1 MLYDIRL
8 HLHYDYAAAAGGGR
22 HQIRVLPSTIS
33 GVQRV
38 IAASLSFAPAP
49 NERSDFSDFFGN
61 NVTSIAFRDAHDA
74 LDIRMSA
81 RVSVSRPEPG
91 LDVSPD
97 IGRLRQELAAVRSLA
112 SASPHHF
119 LAGSAHSGIDA
130 AITTYARDSIAGS
143 AAGTAMNLCNRIHRD
158 FTYDGDATTV
168 RTRASDAF
176 KLKRGV
182 CQDFSHI
189 FIALARQLG
198 VPTRYV
204 SGYLFRDESGADRS
218 TDGATHAWA
227 ECWVPDLGWVG
238 FDPTNN
244 VIASERHIRV
254 AVGRDYADVPPT
266 RGVYKGITAIASD
279 LAVSVSFAPVVLAT
293 GGDMMP
299 FTPWMSRDVS
309 TPVGDAD
316 AEQQQSQQ

>member
-38 IAASLSFAPAP
+38 IAASLSFAPVP

-112 SASPHHF
+112 PASPHHF
-119 LAGSAHSGIDA
+119 LAGSAHSGIDG
-130 AITTYARDSIAGS
+130 AITSYAQDSVAGS

-158 FTYDGDATTV
+158 FTYDGEATTV

-176 KLKRGV
+176 RLKRGV

-189 FIALARQLG
+189 MIAGLRGLG
-198 VPTRYV
+198 IPAGYV
-204 SGYLFRDESGADRS
+204 SGFLRTIPPKGKPRLEGAD
-218 TDGATHAWA
+218 AMHAWVKVWCGRDA
-227 ECWVPDLGWVG
+227 GWQE
-238 FDPTNN
+238 FDPTNGMR
-244 VIASERHIRV
+244 ASNDHITV
-254 AVGRDYADVPPT
+254 GYGRDYSDVAPIV
-266 RGVYKGITAIASD
+266 GVLKTTGGQVGEQ
-279 LAVSVSFAPVVLAT
+279 AVDVIPVVLEKA
-293 GGDMMP
+293 
-299 FTPWMSRDVS
+299 
-309 TPVGDAD
+309 
-316 AEQQQSQQ
+316 

>member
-22 HQIRVLPSTIS
+22 HQIHVLPSTIS

-112 SASPHHF
+112 PSSPHHF
-119 LAGSAHSGIDA
+119 LAGSAYSGIDG
-130 AITTYARDSIAGS
+130 AITGFAQDSVAGS
-143 AAGTAMNLCNRIHRD
+143 AAGTAMKLCNRIHRD
-158 FTYDGDATTV
+158 FTYDGEATTV

-176 KLKRGV
+176 RLKRGV

-189 FIALARQLG
+189 MIAGLRGLG
-198 VPTRYV
+198 IPAGYV
-204 SGYLFRDESGADRS
+204 SGFLRTIPPKGKPRLEGAD
-218 TDGATHAWA
+218 AMHAWVKVWCGRDA
-227 ECWVPDLGWVG
+227 GWQE
-238 FDPTNN
+238 FDPTNGMR
-244 VIASERHIRV
+244 ASNDHITV
-254 AVGRDYADVPPT
+254 GYGRDYSDVAPIV
-266 RGVYKGITAIASD
+266 GVLKTTGGQVGEQ
-279 LAVSVSFAPVVLAT
+279 AVDVIPVVLEKA
-293 GGDMMP
+293 
-299 FTPWMSRDVS
+299 
-309 TPVGDAD
+309 
-316 AEQQQSQQ
+316 

>member
-22 HQIRVLPSTIS
+22 HQVRVVPSTIA

-61 NVTSIAFRDAHDA
+61 SVTSIAFRNAHDA

-81 RVSVSRPEPG
+81 RVAVSRQEPG

-97 IGRLRQELAAVRSLA
+97 LHRLRQELAAVRSL
-112 SASPHHF
+112 SSESPHHF
-119 LAGSAHSGIDA
+119 LAASDHVSIDA
-130 AITTYARDSIAGS
+130 AITAYARDSVGGS
-143 AAGTAMNLCNRIHRD
+143 AVGTAIDLCNRIHRD
-158 FTYDGDATTV
+158 FAYDGEATTV

-189 FIALARQLG
+189 MIAGLRGLG
-198 VPTRYV
+198 IPAGYV
-204 SGYLFRDESGADRS
+204 SGFLRTIPPKGKPRLEGAD
-218 TDGATHAWA
+218 AMHAWVKVWCGRDA
-227 ECWVPDLGWVG
+227 GWQE
-238 FDPTNN
+238 FDPTNGMR
-244 VIASERHIRV
+244 ASNDHITV
-254 AVGRDYADVPPT
+254 GYGRDYSDVAPIV
-266 RGVYKGITAIASD
+266 GVLKTTGGQVGEQ
-279 LAVSVSFAPVVLAT
+279 AVDVIPVVLEKA
-293 GGDMMP
+293 
-299 FTPWMSRDVS
+299 
-309 TPVGDAD
+309 
-316 AEQQQSQQ
+316 

>member
-22 HQIRVLPSTIS
+22 HQIRVLPSTIP

-130 AITTYARDSIAGS
+130 AITAYARDSIAGS
-143 AAGTAMNLCNRIHRD
+143 ASGTAMNLCNRIHRD

-189 FIALARQLG
+189 MIAGLRGLG
-198 VPTRYV
+198 IPAGYV
-204 SGYLFRDESGADRS
+204 SGFLRTIPPKGKPRLEGAD
-218 TDGATHAWA
+218 AMHAWVKVWCGRDA
-227 ECWVPDLGWVG
+227 GWQE
-238 FDPTNN
+238 FDPTNGMR
-244 VIASERHIRV
+244 ASNDHITV
-254 AVGRDYADVPPT
+254 GYGRDYSDVAPIV
-266 RGVYKGITAIASD
+266 GVLKT
-279 LAVSVSFAPVVLAT
+279 T
-293 GGDMMP
+293 GGQVGEQAV
-299 FTPWMSRDVS
+299 DVI
-309 TPVGDAD
+309 PVALEK
-316 AEQQQSQQ
+316 A

>member
-38 IAASLSFAPAP
+38 IAASLSFTPPP

-119 LAGSAHSGIDA
+119 LVGSAHSGIDA
-130 AITTYARDSIAGS
+130 AITSYARDSVVTS
-143 AAGTAMNLCNRIHRD
+143 AAGTAMDLCNRIHRD
-158 FTYDGDATTV
+158 FTYDGEATTV

-189 FIALARQLG
+189 MIAGLRGLG
-198 VPTRYV
+198 IPAGYV
-204 SGYLFRDESGADRS
+204 SGFLRTIPPKGKPRLEGAD
-218 TDGATHAWA
+218 AMHAWVKVWCGRDA
-227 ECWVPDLGWVG
+227 GWQE
-238 FDPTNN
+238 FDPTNGMR
-244 VIASERHIRV
+244 ASNDHITV
-254 AVGRDYADVPPT
+254 GYGRDYSDVAPIV
-266 RGVYKGITAIASD
+266 GVLKT
-279 LAVSVSFAPVVLAT
+279 T
-293 GGDMMP
+293 GGQVGEQAV
-299 FTPWMSRDVS
+299 DVI
-309 TPVGDAD
+309 PVAL
-316 AEQQQSQQ
+316 EKV

>member
-112 SASPHHF
+112 PDTPHHF
-119 LAGSAHSGIDA
+119 LTGSTHAGLDD
-130 AITTYARDSIAGS
+130 AITLYAHDSVGGS
-143 AAGTAMNLCNRIHRD
+143 AAGTAMDLCNRIYRD
-158 FTYDGDATTV
+158 FTYDGEATTV

-176 KLKRGV
+176 NLRRGV

-189 FIALARQLG
+189 MIAGLRGLG
-198 VPTRYV
+198 IPAGYV
-204 SGYLFRDESGADRS
+204 SGFLRTIPPKGKPRLEGAD
-218 TDGATHAWA
+218 AMHAWVKVWCGRDA
-227 ECWVPDLGWVG
+227 GWQE
-238 FDPTNN
+238 FDPTNGMR
-244 VIASERHIRV
+244 ASNDHITV
-254 AVGRDYADVPPT
+254 GHGRDYSDVAPIV
-266 RGVYKGITAIASD
+266 GVLKTTGGQVGEQ
-279 LAVSVSFAPVVLAT
+279 AVDVIPVVLEKA
-293 GGDMMP
+293 
-299 FTPWMSRDVS
+299 
-309 TPVGDAD
+309 
-316 AEQQQSQQ
+316 

>member
-112 SASPHHF
+112 PDAPHHF
-119 LAGSAHSGIDA
+119 LSVSGHAGIDA
-130 AITTYARDSIAGS
+130 AITSYAQDSVGNS

-158 FTYDGDATTV
+158 FTYDGEATTV

-176 KLKRGV
+176 RLKRGV

-189 FIALARQLG
+189 MIAGLRGLG
-198 VPTRYV
+198 IPAGYV
-204 SGYLFRDESGADRS
+204 SGFLRTIPPKGKPRLEGAD
-218 TDGATHAWA
+218 AMHAWVKVWCGRDA
-227 ECWVPDLGWVG
+227 GWQE
-238 FDPTNN
+238 FDPTNGMR
-244 VIASERHIRV
+244 ASNDHITV
-254 AVGRDYADVPPT
+254 GHGRDYSDVAPIV
-266 RGVYKGITAIASD
+266 GVLKT
-279 LAVSVSFAPVVLAT
+279 T
-293 GGDMMP
+293 GGQVGEQAV
-299 FTPWMSRDVS
+299 DVI
-309 TPVGDAD
+309 PVALEK
-316 AEQQQSQQ
+316 A